1 MFSCRNFACVC
12 LCVRGCVYVC
22 ACVCVCMCVYVPV
35 HNVSVGT
42 ARRREF
48 TNGGTSKVFA
58 SLLGTLKSGMGS
70 FHFAKG
76 LVCDAG

>member
-1 MFSCRNFACVC
+1 MFSCRDFACVY
-12 LCVRGCVYVC
+12 VRGCVYVC
-22 ACVCVCMCVYVPV
+22 ACVCLCVYVLV

-76 LVCDAG
+76 LVCDIV